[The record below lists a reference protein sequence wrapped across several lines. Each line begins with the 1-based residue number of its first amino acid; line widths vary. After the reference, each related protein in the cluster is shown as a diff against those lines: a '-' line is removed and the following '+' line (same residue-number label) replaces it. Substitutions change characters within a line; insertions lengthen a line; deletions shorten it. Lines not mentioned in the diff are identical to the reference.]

1 MASAPVI
8 IRSWLEIVALE
19 MLKAMMNEV
28 VDIVTEK
35 EELENIRAC
44 LIWMN
49 SWLEENKPPEDW
61 TDLVDNQSDDDTI
74 QRLA

>member
-49 SWLEENKPPEDW
+49 S
-61 TDLVDNQSDDDTI
+61 
-74 QRLA
+74 

>member
-28 VDIVTEK
+28 VDIVTVLKKIKFQIFLAEILK
-35 EELENIRAC
+35 SQVTPYSHSVKCTVVNG
-44 LIWMN
+44 
-49 SWLEENKPPEDW
+49 PPSE
-61 TDLVDNQSDDDTI
+61 TAISL
-74 QRLA
+74 